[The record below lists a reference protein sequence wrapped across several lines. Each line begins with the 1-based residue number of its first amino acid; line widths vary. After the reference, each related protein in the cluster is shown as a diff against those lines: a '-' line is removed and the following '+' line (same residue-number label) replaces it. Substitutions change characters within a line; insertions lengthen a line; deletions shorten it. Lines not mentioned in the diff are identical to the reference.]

1 MYTNEVSYIFVM
13 HLESRC
19 IARVANRTD
28 EAGGVG
34 TMRHGKERLRAL
46 VMAFVLLL
54 SNLALAVRFDQTDCR
69 RFPATA

>member
-1 MYTNEVSYIFVM
+1 
-13 HLESRC
+13 
-19 IARVANRTD
+19 
-28 EAGGVG
+28 
-34 TMRHGKERLRAL
+34 MRHGKERLRAL